1 LSGTKDITPTRR
13 SKGGRYGKQGSIRKD
28 GGATSPSKPS
38 GNLKTREVDTIV
50 TMGTVVA
57 SAIEG
62 DVRALSAGRGR
73 SGSEISNI
81 SAPSKSTGEVVQRT
95 SHHIDPQK
103 EQEKVGGMSPLMSES
118 EFGVIEVKTG
128 STLGDLTDK
137 FIATSTSSLRS
148 ARSVGVSSAESVR
161 GSSQRGQFDDKPSAK
176 GKDETV
182 AAKLSAYMGK
192 IAISKVASKPS
203 ITPFATYGDDGV
215 SYEDDG
221 YDDDIIPDNVF
232 NQQMDEDSLMF
243 LINTDLIMEAL
254 DKDPGHVL
262 FKMNARA
269 AMRNEIDAHEFYSNV
284 TPYVALKLVMVCEP
298 KTLAKWINIEIVEQ
312 YVNKEFR
319 TAFEV
324 MGARIMRLV
333 RPVSSR
339 GAHHFRMAMT
349 RIDREMKDL
358 IVSFG
363 STVAGVDFFNSW
375 TNDHIPD
382 EIDTPI

>member
-1 LSGTKDITPTRR
+1 
-13 SKGGRYGKQGSIRKD
+13 
-28 GGATSPSKPS
+28 
-38 GNLKTREVDTIV
+38 
-50 TMGTVVA
+50 
-57 SAIEG
+57 
-62 DVRALSAGRGR
+62 
-73 SGSEISNI
+73 
-81 SAPSKSTGEVVQRT
+81 
-95 SHHIDPQK
+95 
-103 EQEKVGGMSPLMSES
+103 
-118 EFGVIEVKTG
+118 
-128 STLGDLTDK
+128 
-137 FIATSTSSLRS
+137 
-148 ARSVGVSSAESVR
+148 
-161 GSSQRGQFDDKPSAK
+161 
-176 GKDETV
+176 
-182 AAKLSAYMGK
+182 MGK

-382 EIDTPI
+382 